1 MPPPRP
7 RPANSHPN
15 AASRLMRALRT
26 QLAFFG
32 ARPRLEQPPLPK
44 ITLALGGG
52 GARGVAHLG
61 AVEVVRDFG
70 FEIERIVGVS
80 IGSLAGAMCAF
91 DADIHA
97 VQKKA
102 LDYLMSP
109 EFQAHQQVLFGSHPR
124 GQEIATGGVF
134 TWYQRVKQYLRA
146 NQLFHRVIR
155 TPSLLP
161 GLILKDVV
169 DHLLPD
175 ADIADAKI
183 PLSIV
188 TVDLR
193 SGHQVVLENGPLR
206 DAVRASASL
215 PGIFPP
221 IEIDGMNLC
230 DIGVFCSLPTTIAR
244 SYDPQFVL
252 AVDVS
257 SEMRFLDKCETA
269 LDVLMR
275 MDEIGEALF
284 RKHVRHMADLVIRPD
299 VFGVEWFDFSTCEE
313 LVRSGR
319 AAARRALAALKDRA

>member
-1 MPPPRP
+1 MSPLRSPSAETQPG
-7 RPANSHPN
+7 
-15 AASRLMRALRT
+15 AAARLMRALRT
-26 QLAFFG
+26 RLAFFG
-32 ARPRLEQPPLPK
+32 VRPGLEPPSHAK
-44 ITLALGGG
+44 VTLALGGG

-61 AVEVVRDFG
+61 AVEAIREHG
-70 FEIERIVGVS
+70 IEIERIVGVS

-91 DADIHA
+91 DLDIHA

-109 EFQAHQQVLFGSHPR
+109 EFQAHQQVLFGTHPR
-124 GQEIATGGVF
+124 GDETATGGIF

-183 PLSIV
+183 PLAIV

-206 DAVRASASL
+206 DAVRASSSL

-221 IEIDGMNLC
+221 IEIGEMNLC
-230 DIGVFCSLPTTIAR
+230 DIGVFYSLPTTIAR
-244 SYDPQFVL
+244 SYDPRFVI

-257 SEMRFLDKCETA
+257 SEMRCLDKCETA

-284 RKHVRHMADLVIRPD
+284 RKHVRHLADLVIRPD
-299 VFGVEWFDFSTCEE
+299 VAGVEWFDFSTCDK
-313 LVRSGR
+313 LVEAGR
-319 AAARRALAALKDRA
+319 AAGRRALAHLKDRG

>member
-1 MPPPRP
+1 M
-7 RPANSHPN
+7 H
-15 AASRLMRALRT
+15 ALRSR
-26 QLAFFG
+26 LAFFG
-32 ARPRLEQPPLPK
+32 VRPAFEKPSLTK
-44 ITLALGGG
+44 ATLTLGGG

-61 AVEVVRDFG
+61 AVEAIRDHG
-70 FEIERIVGVS
+70 IEIERIVGVS

-91 DADIHA
+91 DLDSRA
-97 VQKKA
+97 VVRRA

-124 GQEIATGGVF
+124 AHEVATGGVF

-155 TPSLLP
+155 MPSLMP
-161 GLILKDVV
+161 GMILKDVV

-193 SGHQVVLENGPLR
+193 SGHQVVLEKGPLR
-206 DAVRASASL
+206 EAVRASAAL

-221 IEIDGMNLC
+221 IEIGEMLLC
-230 DIGVFCSLPTTIAR
+230 DIGVFYSLPTTIAR
-244 SYDPQFVL
+244 SYDPEFVI

-257 SEMRFLDKCETA
+257 SEMRRLERCETA

-284 RKHVRHMADLVIRPD
+284 RKHVRHLADLVIRPD
-299 VFGVEWFDFSTCEE
+299 VYGVEWFDFSSCEK
-313 LVRSGR
+313 LVESGR
-319 AAARRALAALKDRA
+319 AAARRALAHFRDGQ